1 MCSSPNK
8 TQTTQISLAI
18 HVITELSLSLCLRSL
33 GRSLPIAPNHDH
45 AQEASDHRAAEK
57 KEDDRDANGPDA
69 GREEGLD
76 EVRVVDE
83 GLCLVL
89 AWVVVLLVPLCL
101 FPCFGRVPS
110 PVGGER
116 TVRTIRR
123 VQTV

>member
-1 MCSSPNK
+1 MYFFLKKTPNIPGLSCK
-8 TQTTQISLAI
+8 RRNFKS
-18 HVITELSLSLCLRSL
+18 SLSLRLRGL
-33 GRSLPIAPNHDH
+33 GRPLPIAPNHDH
-45 AQEASDHRAAEK
+45 AQEASNHSAAEK
-57 KEDDRDANGPDA
+57 KENDWDANGPDA

-89 AWVVVLLVPLCL
+89 VWVAVFLVPLCL
-101 FPCFGRVPS
+101 FPRFGRVPS